1 MTSEERSGAEADK
14 GVRLVAA
21 ARDLATIFQAGNDL
35 HVHYERVRRSAPAA
49 EELQCPYPGLA
60 AFDVDQGQWFFG
72 RDAVTAD
79 VLIRLDANL
88 RDGRPLALVGP
99 SGAGKSSM
107 LNAGLLPALAQ
118 GLLAASGSRSWPRIV
133 LTPTAQ
139 PLRSF
144 SAEATKVAGAA
155 LESNADPDGVWGRI
169 TERGP
174 IVVIVDQLEEL
185 FTLCTDGRERRAF
198 LDLLAALPRGNL
210 LVFGVRS
217 DFYTQCAGH
226 PWLRGVLQQDQILL
240 GPMRETELREAIL
253 LPLRA
258 LDVEM
263 EMEPGL
269 VELLL
274 RDLGMA
280 GTPESAD
287 EYQAGRLPLLA
298 HALRGW
304 ERGRAAPRRAL
315 RATPLS
321 RFMPDWPF
329 NEVPILVAETS
340 AATTS

>member
-1 MTSEERSGAEADK
+1 MQTAGRASAGA
-14 GVRLVAA
+14 GG
-21 ARDLATIFQAGNDL
+21 T
-35 HVHYERVRRSAPAA
+35 VRR
-49 EELQCPYPGLA
+49 
-60 AFDVDQGQWFFG
+60 
-72 RDAVTAD
+72 
-79 VLIRLDANL
+79 
-88 RDGRPLALVGP
+88 
-99 SGAGKSSM
+99 
-107 LNAGLLPALAQ
+107 
-118 GLLAASGSRSWPRIV
+118 
-133 LTPTAQ
+133 
-139 PLRSF
+139 
-144 SAEATKVAGAA
+144 
-155 LESNADPDGVWGRI
+155 GRI

-217 DFYTQCAGH
+217 DFYTQCASH

-280 GTPESAD
+280 ETPESAD
-287 EYQAGRLPLLA
+287 EHQAGDFRCSHTPC
-298 HALRGW
+298 
-304 ERGRAAPRRAL
+304 GRAGNNV
-315 RATPLS
+315 TV
-321 RFMPDWPF
+321 MC
-329 NEVPILVAETS
+329 
-340 AATTS
+340 